1 MRPDDRDSR
10 CLLGFGGLGGSV
22 PDQTRGLGVEQLVPE
37 AAADQVGPLGQVEHP
52 PLSRHCD
59 AASLHTTHHI
69 APCQSALVVCP
80 HAKQASLQ
88 QAVGVALVHC
98 L

>member
-37 AAADQVGPLGQVEHP
+37 AAADQVGSLGQVEHA
-52 PLSRHCD
+52 PLSRHSD
-59 AASLHTTHHI
+59 AASLQTTHHI
-69 APCQSALVVCP
+69 ASLLVSQHWWCVHMQSKSVRNKWWV
-80 HAKQASLQ
+80 
-88 QAVGVALVHC
+88 
-98 L
+98 